1 MNVMPGSGEFQK
13 AQPVDVPFISNEA
26 EQTIIG
32 RMLVRPDLIGEVAG
46 KLRATD
52 FEVPIHAALF
62 DAAAALSAGGK
73 SPSIEMLSA
82 MFGTDEI
89 APGLTLRGYLK
100 SLARESVVGAFLPMQ
115 DAVDALREHSHRR
128 RLTAI
133 GGMIGSWAVAGR
145 PVTEIT
151 ADAVAELDD
160 VFAAA
165 KDGKRLTYDAA
176 GAADAAIAHLDT
188 VDDVYPTMGLIDL
201 DRITGGWPRGQLSVL
216 AGRPGMGKSA
226 AAASALRKAA
236 VRNHA
241 AMFFS
246 LEMTKEQMG
255 ARLLADTAFTAS
267 SPILYED
274 ILNRRIDER
283 GRVRLDEA
291 LELLRKLPIVIQ
303 EERGVTLA
311 EISARARKHAA
322 ALDREGR
329 RLDVIFVDHIGLVR
343 ASNRYAGN
351 RVREVAEIS
360 DGLATLAK
368 ELDTSVV
375 ALCQLNRGVEGRDNK
390 RPSLADLRDSG
401 AIEEDASVVTF
412 VYRPAY
418 YLESRREDDRDKDY
432 ERQQQLE
439 SVRHVLEFVVAK
451 NRNGRVGIVQ
461 AFCDIG
467 ANAIR
472 DAAYN
477 R

>member
-1 MNVMPGSGEFQK
+1 MNIMPKPNEFR
-13 AQPVDVPFISNEA
+13 ADASPELPFISNEV
-26 EQTIIG
+26 EQAIIG
-32 RMLVRPDLIGEVAG
+32 RMLVRPDLIGETAS
-46 KLRATD
+46 KLRPSD

-62 DAAAALSAGGK
+62 EAAATLSADGK
-73 SPSIEMLSA
+73 APSIEMLSA

-100 SLARESVVGAFLPMQ
+100 NLARDAVVGAFLPMR
-115 DAVDALREHSHRR
+115 DAVDALREHSYRR

-133 GGMIGSWAVAGR
+133 GGMIGSWAIAGR

-165 KDGKRLTYDAA
+165 KDGKRLVYDAA

-188 VDDVYPTMGLIDL
+188 VDDVCPTMGLADL

-236 VRNHA
+236 AKDHS

-246 LEMTKEQMG
+246 LEMTKQQIG
-255 ARLLADTAFTAS
+255 ARMLADAAFTAS
-267 SPILYED
+267 NPIMYED

-283 GRVRLDEA
+283 GRARLVEA
-291 LELLRKLPIVIQ
+291 RAMLRKLPISIQ
-303 EERGVTLA
+303 EERGITLA
-311 EISARARKHAA
+311 EIAARARKHAS
-322 ALDREGR
+322 ALDRDGQ

-390 RPSLADLRDSG
+390 RPSLSDLRDSG
-401 AIEEDASVVTF
+401 AIEEDASTVTF

-418 YLESRREDDRDKDY
+418 YLESRREDDPTKDY

-439 SVRHVLEFVVAK
+439 AVRHVLEFVVAK
-451 NRNGRVGIVQ
+451 NRNGRIGIVQ

-472 DAAYN
+472 DVTYG